1 MIDFVFKLIRNYY
14 LQVFLEECKF
24 IVKEKKIRKYIN
36 DDYDSKKKSSDE
48 EADEE
53 LMLMTD
59 VNLLMNSKHEI
70 QKNLV

>member
-1 MIDFVFKLIRNYY
+1 MF
-14 LQVFLEECKF
+14 LQECKF

-36 DDYDSKKKSSDE
+36 DDYNSKKKSSDE

-59 VNLLMNSKHEI
+59 VIFLMNSKYEI
-70 QKNLV
+70 EKNLV

>member
-36 DDYDSKKKSSDE
+36 DDYDSKKKFSDE

-59 VNLLMNSKHEI
+59 VIVLMNSNYEI
-70 QKNLV
+70 QKNLI

>member
-1 MIDFVFKLIRNYY
+1 M
-14 LQVFLEECKF
+14 FLEECKF

-36 DDYDSKKKSSDE
+36 DDYDSKKKFSDE

-59 VNLLMNSKHEI
+59 VIVLMNSNYEI
-70 QKNLV
+70 QKNLI

>member
-14 LQVFLEECKF
+14 LQLFLEECKF

-36 DDYDSKKKSSDE
+36 NDYDSKKKSSDE

-59 VNLLMNSKHEI
+59 VIVLMNSKHEI
-70 QKNLV
+70 QKNLI

>member
-1 MIDFVFKLIRNYY
+1 MF
-14 LQVFLEECKF
+14 LQECKF
-24 IVKEKKIRKYIN
+24 VVKEKKIRKYIN

-59 VNLLMNSKHEI
+59 VIFLMNSKYEI
-70 QKNLV
+70 EKNLV